1 MISQNYTLLT
11 YEDVKDQLVIEIVNI
26 IELHNITGVNL
37 DPQVMERLGQTLIPL
52 LNKRFKNMPTYYSDN
67 IEFIND
73 YQALILENID
83 LFVKAQ
89 LVINLEITLDKL
101 KESNTVSTQYGDN
114 RNIDKLFSSTIE
126 NFRKSADTPTEI
138 EAIQDFVDSYT
149 NFQEKVKTK
158 NDVTKDN
165 TKDDRT
171 GNITQN
177 NKSPF
182 AELYTNI
189 YALKFNYINDIVS
202 VISEL
207 FFTVYN
213 YEEDIY
219 DC

>member
-11 YEDVKDQLVIEIVNI
+11 YEDVKDQLVGEMGNI
-26 IELHNITGVNL
+26 IELRNITGVNL
-37 DPQVMERLGQTLIPL
+37 DPQVMERLGNTLIPL
-52 LNKRFKNMPTYYSDN
+52 LTKRFKNMPTYYSDN
-67 IEFIND
+67 TEFIND

-138 EAIQDFVDSYT
+138 ETIQDFVDSYT

-171 GNITQN
+171 GNITQS

>member
-1 MISQNYTLLT
+1 MLLSKFNKFVTVWLSFILKHGFAFNKSNVISSPLYNLL
-11 YEDVKDQLVIEIVNI
+11 YI
-26 IELHNITGVNL
+26 
-37 DPQVMERLGQTLIPL
+37 
-52 LNKRFKNMPTYYSDN
+52 S
-67 IEFIND
+67 
-73 YQALILENID
+73 
-83 LFVKAQ
+83 
-89 LVINLEITLDKL
+89 
-101 KESNTVSTQYGDN
+101 
-114 RNIDKLFSSTIE
+114 NIDKLFSSTIE

-219 DC
+219 DS